1 MMIRIYV
8 MNLAKTIEIYWLS
21 KNYKKTL
28 ALIQLNKKSIQSKNL
43 SVQKYAT
50 EITVNTTEGGEFEWS
65 KANDSEKYY
74 VWLHLIN
81 RVELLISIHI
91 KN

>member
-8 MNLAKTIEIYWLS
+8 MNLAKTIEICWSS
-21 KNYKKTL
+21 KNCKKIL
-28 ALIQLNKKSIQSKNL
+28 ALIQLNKKSKQPNNS
-43 SVQKYAT
+43 SDQKYAT
-50 EITVNTTEGGEFEWS
+50 EITVNTTEGGEFEQS
-65 KANDSEKYY
+65 KANDSERYY
-74 VWLHLIN
+74 AWLHLVN

>member
-1 MMIRIYV
+1 

-28 ALIQLNKKSIQSKNL
+28 ALIQLNKKSIQPNNT

-50 EITVNTTEGGEFEWS
+50 EITVNTTEGGKFEWL
-65 KANDSEKYY
+65 KANDSERYY
-74 VWLHLIN
+74 VWLHSIN

-91 KN
+91 KS